1 MREID
6 GVAIELISGFSRRRT
21 QVEAGYDRLVADYVA
36 RYGHTPPRSAQMQ
49 LAQQAT
55 LADRPDKQ
63 ELKTL
68 AEQISEWRALISRDI
83 TDATYRTLDEFDI
96 ENREQSRDWVR
107 SIQRHLRL
115 YASSI
120 LALEGFVITAMLN
133 RNREGTASRIPSRSH
148 VPVPRRPREATAK

>member
-1 MREID
+1 VAVSMSEVYNAGIEQGLTERLGTAWIEISKGAGKRAVREID

-68 AEQISEWRALISRDI
+68 AEQISEWRAAATRMLPSRDI
-83 TDATYRTLDEFDI
+83 D
-96 ENREQSRDWVR
+96 
-107 SIQRHLRL
+107 
-115 YASSI
+115 
-120 LALEGFVITAMLN
+120 AML
-133 RNREGTASRIPSRSH
+133 ASALDRAP
-148 VPVPRRPREATAK
+148 AT